1 MTSQTMVGRRAIVTG
16 GASGIGLAVA
26 TLLLEAGSEVVI
38 ADVNPAGASA
48 AERLSAEHDD
58 RARFVA
64 ADVADEAAA
73 RDLVH
78 ASVEFM
84 GGVDGLVN
92 VAGIQRSGEIAD
104 MKAADW
110 DEQMRVNV
118 RSCFL
123 MCREVVVEMR
133 RVGRGSIVTTA
144 SGAGVEAAPG
154 MTGYSASK
162 GAIVA
167 FTRSLGVE
175 LAPEGIRCNCVAP
188 GWTNTAFNAPVID
201 YLGGVE
207 AHRELIESSV
217 PLRRQG
223 EPSEIA
229 EVVLFLLSDASSYL
243 TAQTICVDGG
253 STA

>member
-1 MTSQTMVGRRAIVTG
+1 MVDRRSIVTG

-26 TLLLEAGSEVVI
+26 TVLLEAGARVVI
-38 ADVNPAGASA
+38 ADVSPAGTAIV
-48 AERLSAEHDD
+48 ERLAAEHDQ

-64 ADVADEAAA
+64 SDVADETAV
-73 RDLVH
+73 RDLVR
-78 ASVEFM
+78 ASVDFM
-84 GGVDGLVN
+84 GGIDGLVN

-104 MKAADW
+104 FEAADW

-123 MCREVVVEMR
+123 MCREVVPEMR

-144 SGAGVEAAPG
+144 SGAGMQAAPG

-167 FTRSLGVE
+167 FTRSLAVE

-188 GWTNTAFNAPVID
+188 GWTDTAFNAPVIG
-201 YLGGVE
+201 YLGGPE
-207 AHRELIESSV
+207 AHRELIERSV

-223 EPSEIA
+223 DPREIA
-229 EVVLFLLSDASSYL
+229 EVVLFLLSDASSYV
-243 TAQTICVDGG
+243 TAQTVCVDGG